1 MSLDDSHKEW
11 RKHVFE
17 SNLEPISDMR
27 TLNDMNPIY
36 DNKVNNIAEYNVLH
50 GILNNS
56 KGNKNIIH
64 HYLPILRGC
73 MNRSRIFESYCISY
87 VVPRL

>member
-1 MSLDDSHKEW
+1 M
-11 RKHVFE
+11 FE
-17 SNLEPISDMR
+17 SKLENISDM
-27 TLNDMNPIY
+27 TILNDMNPMY

-73 MNRSRIFESYCISY
+73 MNRSRIFRILLYIICSSTI
-87 VVPRL
+87 VMIRLIPEIKI

>member
-1 MSLDDSHKEW
+1 MSLDDSNKDW

-17 SNLEPISDMR
+17 SKLENISDMII
-27 TLNDMNPIY
+27 LNDMNPMY

-56 KGNKNIIH
+56 KGTKNINH

-73 MNRSRIFESYCISY
+73 MNTSRIFESYCILD
-87 VVPRL
+87 VVSRL